1 MTDYPPGAI
10 IRNRGR
16 LWRVDDVQGEVLTA
30 TSLDGAQADQGRF
43 YIPVEKIQPGRITP
57 PQSTHIDSYQSQD
70 LLLAAFRLA
79 LIHGA
84 APLVSLQRSRV
95 IPKDYQMVPVVMA
108 LRQPR
113 VRMLIAD
120 DVGLGKTI
128 EAGLIVT
135 ELMARGLGN
144 RLLVICPANLREQWQ
159 EALDYFFHLDA
170 RIISSRHIR
179 EMERELPAGTNPW
192 SHYRALITSVDFAK
206 QPAIKGQILEQRWD
220 IVIVDE
226 AHAAA
231 KPHQSGPDHRVS
243 MDRWQLVEAVAK
255 RARHLL
261 LLTATP
267 HNGYTD
273 SYASLLRMLD
283 VGAVAGPAD
292 SPIISK
298 EIARRHVCQRRRS
311 DIRSWFETH
320 PERYPFPERDCEE
333 VVVTPSMYEGQAI
346 AAVEAYGRNVL
357 ARVKPGQRGA
367 VLAYWTMLHLH
378 KRALSSPAALRAS
391 LRNRRAGLERLLA
404 GAEAD
409 EETMPLE
416 AARANALD
424 EDTGERVTPEE
435 AGTRMERLGFAL
447 SPEAIR
453 AEIAELER
461 MLALAEKVTPARDA
475 KLQKLLDT
483 TLWARLGTYPKV
495 IVFTRYVDTLNYL
508 AEQIR
513 RAPRYER
520 TKVITIYGEM
530 NDAQRREALR
540 QFERAPLAVLVAT
553 DAISEGMNLQ
563 HYAAQVIHYEL
574 PWNPNRLEQ
583 RNGRVDRFGQRKPV
597 VYVRT
602 MVMDETLDAK
612 ILKHLVK
619 KAEQIRA
626 DYGFSPPYFGDEI
639 TVLDLIRQH
648 EVALF
653 GEQLSLFEEAAPD
666 EDGLEQDPFAG
677 EVLDRI
683 RDESFY
689 GQSDV
694 TLPEVEA
701 RLAETAATIGSP
713 EQIQQFVLSGLS
725 RFGCPTEK
733 LDGAVPAYRITVSD
747 PRLRGPGVPAVI
759 ERATFD
765 PEAAL
770 EDPDLTAIDLSHP
783 LVRRLIE
790 QVKARFFAGGA
801 ESGRVAYVV
810 TPDVS
815 EVTALAQVI
824 ARYAY
829 TLGGETTNMELL
841 IPIAASLAGRVVC
854 WGREARPL
862 LAPALRLTGEQVP
875 LADVQDDV
883 AEFLGSPRLEALVA
897 DIIERQRQ
905 ELEAEY
911 QQFARHYTGRGGA
924 TPTIRLEAR
933 SSDLLTVTM
942 LYPAL
947 EQR

>member
-1 MTDYPPGAI
+1 MTDFPPGAI

-16 LWRVDDVQGEVLTA
+16 LWRVDGVQGEVLTA

-43 YIPVEKIQPGRITP
+43 YIPFEKIQPGQITP
-57 PQSTHIDSYQSQD
+57 PQSAHIASYQSQD

-95 IPKDYQMVPVVMA
+95 IPKDYQMAPVVMA

-135 ELMARGLGN
+135 ELLARGLAR

-192 SHYRALITSVDFAK
+192 AHYRALITSIDFAK
-206 QPAIKGQILEQRWD
+206 QPAIKGQILEQPWD

-231 KPHQSGPDHRVS
+231 KPHQSGPDQRVS

-283 VGAVAGPAD
+283 VGAVVGPAD
-292 SPIISK
+292 APIISK
-298 EIARRHVCQRRRS
+298 EVARRHVCQRRRS

-320 PERYPFPERDCEE
+320 PERYPFPERNSEE
-333 VVVTPSMYEGQAI
+333 VIVTPSMYEGQAI
-346 AAVEAYGRNVL
+346 AAVEAYSQRVL
-357 ARVKPGQRGA
+357 AQVRPGQRGA
-367 VLAYWTMLHLH
+367 VLAHWTMLHLH
-378 KRALSSPAALRAS
+378 KRGLSSPAALRAS

-409 EETMPLE
+409 EEAMPLE
-416 AARANALD
+416 TARANALD

-447 SPEAIR
+447 SPDALR
-453 AEIAELER
+453 SEIAELDR
-461 MLALAEKVTPARDA
+461 MIGLAEKITPARDA

-483 TLWARLGTYPKV
+483 TLWTRLGAYPKV

-520 TKVITIYGEM
+520 TAVITVYGEM

-653 GEQLSLFEEAAPD
+653 GEQLALFEDAAPD
-666 EDGLEQDPFAG
+666 AGLEQDPFSG

-694 TLPEVEA
+694 ALPEVEA
-701 RLAETAATIGSP
+701 RLAETAATVGSP

-725 RFGCPTEK
+725 HFGCPVART
-733 LDGAVPAYRITVSD
+733 DGTVAAYRITVSD

-759 ERATFD
+759 EGATFD

-790 QVKARFFAGGA
+790 QVKAGFFAGGTD
-801 ESGRVAYVV
+801 SGRVAYAV
-810 TPDVS
+810 TPDVE
-815 EVTALAQVI
+815 EVTALAHVI

-841 IPIAASLAGRVVC
+841 IPIAAGLDGTAIR

-875 LADVQDDV
+875 LADVQADV
-883 AEFLGSPRLEALVA
+883 AEFLRSPQLETQIASV
-897 DIIERQRQ
+897 IEQQRQ
-905 ELEAEY
+905 ALQVEY
-911 QQFARHYTGRGGA
+911 QQFARHTAGEGSIS
-924 TPTIRLEAR
+924 PSIRLETR

-942 LYPAL
+942 LYP
-947 EQR
+947 RV